1 MSKPKLSRQIGKL
14 SAMMIGFG
22 SIIGTGAFVSIG
34 IAAGISEKYLLISI
48 FFAFLLALC
57 NGISSAQ
64 LAANHPVS
72 GGTYEYGRKYLSN
85 FFGFI
90 SGWVFIFAK
99 CASAAA
105 AALTFGG
112 YLSTIVGL
120 NLQFFT
126 TLIALILIL
135 LLSVVLL
142 YGIKKTT
149 NVNNIIVFIS
159 LAVILF
165 FIAIGLATF
174 FSNKEAFSGLELEKI
189 YSNEEVFNN
198 VLYSTAIMFV
208 AFTGYGRIATLG
220 EEIEEPRK
228 NIPKVILI
236 TLLTAFLLYSAIAYV
251 STKLVGYTQFSL
263 AANEEIAPLIF
274 VSKNFILNFSPWIVA
289 AGALFAIT
297 GVLLNLM
304 LGISRVIFAM
314 GRNGD
319 LPFLLSKLS
328 PNRLTPVYSIIAS
341 GLIICV
347 IALIGDIK
355 TTWSFSAFTVL
366 IYYGITNLSALRLS
380 KKERFFPKSIS
391 FIGLCFC
398 ILTATAVKKM
408 NYDCV
413 KIRIWGCGLDQIEP
427 FSKYKF
433 RLVYCID
440 NQCYSYIVI
449 YF

>member
-1 MSKPKLSRQIGKL
+1 MSKPKLTRQVGKF
-14 SAMMIGFG
+14 SATMIGFG

-72 GGTYEYGRKYLSN
+72 GGTYEYGRKYLNN

-112 YLSTIVGL
+112 YLTSITGL
-120 NLQFFT
+120 NLKLFT
-126 TLIALILIL
+126 TLIALIFIL
-135 LLSVVLL
+135 SLTTVLL

-149 NVNNIIVFIS
+149 SVNNIIVFIS
-159 LAVILF
+159 LAAILF
-165 FIAIGLATF
+165 FIAIGLTTF
-174 FSNKEAFSGLELEKI
+174 FSNTEAYYELNLETI

-220 EEIEEPRK
+220 EEIIEPRK

-236 TLLTAFLLYSAIAYV
+236 TLCISFLLYTGIAYV
-251 STKLVGYTQFSL
+251 STKLIGYTQFSL

-274 VSKNFILNFSPWIVA
+274 VSKNFILGFSPWIVA
-289 AGALFAIT
+289 TGALFAIT

-319 LPFLLSKLS
+319 LPSLLSRLS
-328 PNRLTPVYSIIAS
+328 PNRLTPVYSIILC

-347 IALIGDIK
+347 ITLLGDIK
-355 TTWSFSAFTVL
+355 TTWSFSAFSVL
-366 IYYGITNLSALRLS
+366 VYYSITNLSALRLS
-380 KKERFFPKSIS
+380 NTERFFPKSIS

-398 ILTATAVKKM
+398 ILTAIYIDFQVVKTGLILLGIGTV
-408 NYDCV
+408 YYFV
-413 KIRIWGCGLDQIEP
+413 TSRIR
-427 FSKYKF
+427 K
-433 RLVYCID
+433 
-440 NQCYSYIVI
+440 N
-449 YF
+449 

>member
-1 MSKPKLSRQIGKL
+1 MSKPKLTRQIGKF

-34 IAAGISEKYLLISI
+34 IAAGISGKYLLISI

-72 GGTYEYGRKYLSN
+72 GGTYEYGRKYLNN

-90 SGWVFIFAK
+90 SGWTFIFAK

-112 YLSTIVGL
+112 YLSSITGL
-120 NLQFFT
+120 DLKLFT

-135 LLSVVLL
+135 VLSVVLL

-149 NVNNIIVFIS
+149 SANNVIVFIS
-159 LAVILF
+159 LGAILF
-165 FIAIGLATF
+165 FIIIGAITF
-174 FSNKEAFSGLELEKI
+174 FSEQSAFSGLSREII
-189 YSNEEVFNN
+189 YSNEEIFKN

-220 EEIEEPRK
+220 EEIVEPKK

-236 TLLTAFLLYSAIAYV
+236 TLFVAFILYSAIALI
-251 STKLVGYTQFSL
+251 STKLIGYTQFSI
-263 AANEEIAPLIF
+263 AANEEIAPLIS
-274 VSKNFILNFSPWIVA
+274 VSKKFIFGGSVWIVA

-304 LGISRVIFAM
+304 LGTSRVIFAM
-314 GRNGD
+314 GRNSD
-319 LPFLLSKLS
+319 LPPLLSRLS
-328 PNRLTPVYSIIAS
+328 PNRLTPIYSIVSS
-341 GLIICV
+341 GLIICIIV
-347 IALIGDIK
+347 ILGDIK
-355 TTWSFSAFTVL
+355 TTWSLSAFSVL
-366 IYYGITNLSALRLS
+366 IYYGITNLSALKLS

-398 ILTATAVKKM
+398 ILIAFYIDYKVIKLGLSLLGAGTIYYIINKKII
-408 NYDCV
+408 
-413 KIRIWGCGLDQIEP
+413 KR
-427 FSKYKF
+427 
-433 RLVYCID
+433 
-440 NQCYSYIVI
+440 
-449 YF
+449 